1 MSTNYA
7 REIPH
12 DKGGE
17 GMNDYYPAYKAN
29 IRYGTNNA
37 TISSVITLNDNT
49 TIVEVAAVGSPVLVR
64 WIPASETA
72 SVSPFA
78 SVIGTGANANFDH
91 TVAKDTVKQFVI
103 PIETQGT
110 SSIVGIGVQAGT
122 YRRVAISS
130 GGAVSSILVAEF

>member
-17 GMNDYYPAYKAN
+17 GLNGYDPAYKAN
-29 IRYGTNNA
+29 ARYGTNNA
-37 TISSVITLNDNT
+37 TVSSVITLNDNT

-64 WIPASETA
+64 WVPASETA

-78 SVIGTGANANFDH
+78 SVIGTGASSNFDH
-91 TVAKDTVKQFVI
+91 TVSKDTVKQFVV
-103 PIETQGT
+103 PIETQGVQ
-110 SSIVGIGVQAGT
+110 SIVGIGVQAGT
-122 YRRVAISS
+122 FRRIAVSS
-130 GGAVSSILVAEF
+130 GGAVSSILVSEF